1 MMHKWYISGKSR
13 RYNDQFE
20 SPTVDGILTF
30 PFAVTNIRKILK
42 DYNGYKRVLYIEK
55 PNNSNSLYM
64 IVFTLNGK
72 PYRLKTRDL
81 TEVEGKLEKLPNS
94 TLTKFNKSGY
104 RSFY

>member
-1 MMHKWYISGKSR
+1 
-13 RYNDQFE
+13 
-20 SPTVDGILTF
+20 
-30 PFAVTNIRKILK
+30 
-42 DYNGYKRVLYIEK
+42 
-55 PNNSNSLYM
+55 M

-94 TLTKFNKSGY
+94 TITNFNKSGY

>member
-42 DYNGYKRVLYIEK
+42 DYI
-55 PNNSNSLYM
+55 
-64 IVFTLNGK
+64 
-72 PYRLKTRDL
+72 
-81 TEVEGKLEKLPNS
+81 
-94 TLTKFNKSGY
+94 
-104 RSFY
+104 